1 MLNFYSI
8 QIKGSGVLTG
18 GFTNREKS
26 LTKLYFTL
34 KRTKVLN
41 KKNMCDVK
49 RIQEEINTVNADV
62 SKNENSL
69 QKIERKIENSN
80 VSSLEEDL
88 KKLRSTLSV
97 LKQAIEGKRT
107 LARKLTVS
115 LKANQAKIETLKNE
129 LFQVYSLDF
138 L

>member
-1 MLNFYSI
+1 
-8 QIKGSGVLTG
+8 
-18 GFTNREKS
+18 
-26 LTKLYFTL
+26 
-34 KRTKVLN
+34 
-41 KKNMCDVK
+41 MCDVK

>member
-1 MLNFYSI
+1 MLNFYFI

-26 LTKLYFTL
+26 LPKLYFTL

-49 RIQEEINTVNADV
+49 RIQEEINTVNAEV

-88 KKLRSTLSV
+88 TKLRGTLSV

>member
-1 MLNFYSI
+1 
-8 QIKGSGVLTG
+8 
-18 GFTNREKS
+18 
-26 LTKLYFTL
+26 
-34 KRTKVLN
+34 
-41 KKNMCDVK
+41 MCDVK
-49 RIQEEINTVNADV
+49 RIQEEINTVNAEV

-88 KKLRSTLSV
+88 TKLRGTLSV